1 MKIYVVAREAL
12 GKNGRQGETQF
23 ITEIDSFS
31 NCLPSSPLN
40 VDFYFFLEVSF
51 ESHPV
56 YDQTQC
62 FGAIFCLFNKY
73 FY

>member
-1 MKIYVVAREAL
+1 MKLKLSQKLMV
-12 GKNGRQGETQF
+12 
-23 ITEIDSFS
+23 FS

-40 VDFYFFLEVSF
+40 VDVFFLVQVSF

-62 FGAIFCLFNKY
+62 FDAIF
-73 FY
+73 